1 MVVHS
6 WFRTVLA
13 RRYHSSG
20 LFSCKT
26 RRFWNGR
33 DLMTRSFPFINDA
46 QTPVTLGL
54 SQDSTLSLI
63 SSTVWR
69 SPGTVGF
76 CGLAKGD
83 SALPVLDSDEDI
95 SEDVVVDAL
104 PCNDSRELKEHF
116 NEVNT
121 PAGKR
126 KAKIDAD
133 LLPTVILV
141 GRPDVGKSALFNR
154 FIQRREALVYNTP
167 DDHVTR
173 DIREGIAKLGD
184 LRFRV
189 LDSAGL
195 ETTATSGSILDK
207 TTGMTGHVLARSQ
220 FAMFL
225 IDVRDGLQPLDFEV
239 GSWLRKHACWRSYK
253 LGYGDPIAI
262 SAETGLG
269 MGDLYDSLRPLLE
282 EYMLHVLNEKAS
294 QSNDSSSEVDESKLP
309 LQLAIVGRPNVGK
322 STILNALLQQER
334 VLVGPEAG
342 LTRDSVRAEF
352 QYEGRTVY
360 LVDTAGWLQRSKQ
373 EKGPGSLSV
382 MQSRKNLMRAH
393 VIALVLDADERRA
406 VEEGRGL
413 VVIVN
418 KMDLLRGKENAKL
431 YEKVIKAVPEEIQ
444 AVIPQITGIPVV
456 FVSALEGKGRIAI
469 MCQVMETYEKWCLR
483 LSTARLNRWLCKV
496 MSRHSWKDQKAK
508 PKIKYFTQ
516 VKARPPTFVALIRG
530 KTEFSD
536 TDIRFLTRS
545 LKEDFDLG
553 EFLSE
558 LCNKS
563 CGRMT
568 DKIISDKR
576 TVSPDKISSDKRTE
590 DSPNTN
596 HLGVTCIAP
605 C

>member
-126 KAKIDAD
+126 KAKSNKKKSIVEFSKVDAD

-141 GRPDVGKSALFNR
+141 GRPNVGKSALFNR

-207 TTGMTGHVLARSQ
+207 TTGMTGNVLARSQ

-239 GSWLRKHACWRSYK
+239 GSWLRKHASGIPTLLVMNKSESLDDHRGYLMSAAGEAYK

-282 EYMLHVLNEKAS
+282 EYMLHVLNGMGGGISKTELLDSAVPREQLRHQVPKTRVVEDRVCNLEETVETLMNYLRYEWWWLSTSWISASNSEEHEKERCCS
-294 QSNDSSSEVDESKLP
+294 RGDSSHSAESV
-309 LQLAIVGRPNVGK
+309 ID
-322 STILNALLQQER
+322 
-334 VLVGPEAG
+334 
-342 LTRDSVRAEF
+342 LTRFRPQTS
-352 QYEGRTVY
+352 Y
-360 LVDTAGWLQRSKQ
+360 L
-373 EKGPGSLSV
+373 EKRKSRSLSPV
-382 MQSRKNLMRAH
+382 FVK
-393 VIALVLDADERRA
+393 
-406 VEEGRGL
+406 
-413 VVIVN
+413 VN
-418 KMDLLRGKENAKL
+418 ILQVTK
-431 YEKVIKAVPEEIQ
+431 
-444 AVIPQITGIPVV
+444 GIP
-456 FVSALEGKGRIAI
+456 FSLASI
-469 MCQVMETYEKWCLR
+469 
-483 LSTARLNRWLCKV
+483 
-496 MSRHSWKDQKAK
+496 
-508 PKIKYFTQ
+508 F
-516 VKARPPTFVALIRG
+516 PT
-530 KTEFSD
+530 
-536 TDIRFLTRS
+536 
-545 LKEDFDLG
+545 
-553 EFLSE
+553 
-558 LCNKS
+558 
-563 CGRMT
+563 
-568 DKIISDKR
+568 
-576 TVSPDKISSDKRTE
+576 
-590 DSPNTN
+590 
-596 HLGVTCIAP
+596 
-605 C
+605 